1 MATVGIKG
9 LTFDRHV
16 YFFLEV
22 EECPVGCD
30 HEYKRVKNTPK
41 WSLISLGHILTYDVT
56 LILTFYQTLA
66 CFIAEYSSVVS
77 IKSFHG
83 YCGVYKLRTQ
93 KHRVWKVSMDMLII
107 KPSHQRN
114 GSNAG
119 KNQQELIHVPC

>member
-1 MATVGIKG
+1 VPDQVKPSFVIFDIRALLRSDSCTNMATVGIKG

-93 KHRVWKVSMDMLII
+93 KHRV
-107 KPSHQRN
+107 
-114 GSNAG
+114 
-119 KNQQELIHVPC
+119 